1 MYVCI
6 AVASNQAVSDPACGR
21 KLGTASWIISV
32 TGIVISIIVG
42 SIVAAVVVQSYG
54 DVWASN
60 GHVQLPIS
68 PNKPSTKIS
77 SNSTTFPTLYNVTIS
92 NIRLVGPIN

>member
-1 MYVCI
+1 VFVCI

-42 SIVAAVVVQSYG
+42 SIVAAILVQSYG
-54 DVWASN
+54 DVLASYYGSTYN
-60 GHVQLPIS
+60 NEDLPIS
-68 PNKPSTKIS
+68 PIKPSTKIPS
-77 SNSTTFPTLYNVTIS
+77 KFTPFPSVYNDTA
-92 NIRLVGPIN
+92 NIFR